1 MASSYLN
8 IVTFLLTTL
17 TYYLT
22 IKPNLTYEIA
32 SNGEQ
37 YKTYISNSYMYL
49 AIYFLLVL
57 IVQFFVNSSV
67 ISSMCG
73 GSVSENMGAAGVY
86 TFLPWT
92 LIFGVLIII
101 ITVYPGFKSA
111 FSDVVGYFWV
121 ASSANKIITDL
132 LVNPDLEKILNRED
146 NDRELPGAVAA
157 GPPSDYGNE
166 PGVDLVSGANSDISA
181 KNRIKTLLQDNG
193 VKVDSLLDQQIN
205 SWLKKSR
212 EIPDAEKDN
221 AYNEEL
227 GQKIRAV
234 LKDSKLA
241 KNPALMQSLNND
253 IQLATNFA
261 YGNDVR
267 YDNKGGQKGGTKEQM
282 QEAADLI
289 IKICGNSSI
298 LINQIVPSN
307 FDTYWNILKPL
318 MKEKYQDDASRQTKD
333 IKNDLFEVV
342 VTRDNVGEAMW
353 YIYTGVLLTAIVQ
366 LKITS
371 RGCVSSQQT
380 MEENYQKFKEAENKA
395 QEEKEL
401 ATSTTY
407 TITN

>member
-57 IVQFFVNSSV
+57 IVQFLVNSSV

-121 ASSANKIITDL
+121 ASSANKIITEL
-132 LVNPDLEKILNRED
+132 LVNQDLEKILNR
-146 NDRELPGAVAA
+146 NDDEEHAEFINRNATA
-157 GPPSDYGNE
+157 PSIDDFNAE
-166 PGVDLVSGANSDISA
+166 PGI
-181 KNRIKTLLQDNG
+181 
-193 VKVDSLLDQQIN
+193 
-205 SWLKKSR
+205 
-212 EIPDAEKDN
+212 E
-221 AYNEEL
+221 
-227 GQKIRAV
+227 
-234 LKDSKLA
+234 
-241 KNPALMQSLNND
+241 M
-253 IQLATNFA
+253 TNFKP
-261 YGNDVR
+261 N
-267 YDNKGGQKGGTKEQM
+267 QKGGDSTKEQM

-307 FDTYWNILKPL
+307 FDSYWNILKPL
-318 MKEKYQDDASRQTKD
+318 MKDKYQDESSPQTTD
-333 IKNDLFEVV
+333 IKKELFEVV

-353 YIYTGVLLTAIVQ
+353 YIYTGILLTAIVQ

-371 RGCVSSQQT
+371 RGCVSSPKT
-380 MEENYQKFKEAENKA
+380 MEENYNKFLESEKKA
-395 QEEKEL
+395 QEQKEL